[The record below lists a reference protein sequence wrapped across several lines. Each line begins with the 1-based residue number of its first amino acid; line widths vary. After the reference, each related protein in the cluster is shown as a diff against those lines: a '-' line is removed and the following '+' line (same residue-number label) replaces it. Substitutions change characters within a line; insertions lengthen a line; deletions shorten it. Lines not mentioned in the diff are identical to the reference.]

1 MSEPSVLRIS
11 EAGSLA
17 LHTAAV
23 LAGERKRR
31 LSAHEIA
38 ARIHVSEAHLAKVL
52 QRLHKAGIVDSVRGR
67 GGGFTLA
74 RPASR
79 IRLRDVY
86 EAIEGKLRRSHCL
99 MGRAKCRA
107 TRCILGDV
115 IAEVDERVW
124 GYLSGTKL
132 SDLASMYKD
141 DVQSPGARAKTSA
154 PYRTAGPRRRQR
166 TAGRQG

>member
-1 MSEPSVLRIS
+1 MNEASALRIS

-23 LAGERKRR
+23 LAGQHGRR

-38 ARIHVSEAHLAKVL
+38 GRIHVSEAHLAKVL

-79 IRLRDVY
+79 IRLLDVY
-86 EAIEGKLRRSHCL
+86 EVIEGKLGRSHCL
-99 MGRAKCRA
+99 MGKANCGA
-107 TRCILGDV
+107 TRCILGGLLAD
-115 IAEVDERVW
+115 VDEKLW
-124 GYLSGTKL
+124 TYLSRTKL
-132 SDLASMYKD
+132 SQLSDIYGGDHAS
-141 DVQSPGARAKTSA
+141 A
-154 PYRTAGPRRRQR
+154 
-166 TAGRQG
+166 